1 MGGGICSTVGLNA
14 RPAALSVVLALL
26 LGAGGLALA
35 QAPAAPASNTAV
47 AVTQDRSPASLA
59 ETIRASLASAQLF
72 SGFAPARAEGA
83 VAQAEAAWAE
93 LRGRLLLA
101 AGAEGE
107 GAVAAAEV
115 DAAFSSI
122 HAALESG
129 GAELGPDLAAARGT
143 LWTALLR
150 VSMHATLAALDAGQ
164 PGSALGLLGAREYR
178 RATTVTTPGTEATSA
193 LIALQ
198 RDEMDA
204 TDARTA
210 VSADL
215 LDAYQ
220 ARLLTTIDDLSAAQA
235 AGQSVRAAELR
246 SLAVGYFELLAPAYG
261 EQRGAPA
268 LAAARGHLASG
279 DPVEMAAAL
288 DGFRAAPLSPKSR
301 DRLAAQ
307 LFRYLPLIA
316 TEYGRGVAGADGD
329 VRVTN
334 EIEITE
340 ARAFYQGALGNYRDL
355 EPLIFQLD
363 AGAVPGLR
371 AGFEGV
377 AATLAVAGGQA
388 APDASGAALLSA
400 KSMQKAI
407 NDLVASLTAVVPADW
422 RRGDAAGDLEV
433 IAEQLR
439 VLAQAVAAGRY
450 DLAESTRLDAYAV
463 LESGPEA
470 RLRVFQPELSN
481 RLEQLFWHGTE
492 PPGLARLIRD
502 RGSEAAVLAT
512 IGALE
517 AGLREANAFLGTAA
531 SPTAV
536 AVNAAIIVFREGL
549 EAVLILA
556 ALLGSL
562 KKPEVRRFR
571 RPLWVGAVV
580 ALAATVVTWFAL
592 RGVLTEFA
600 RYGEK
605 LEAVVS
611 VVALLVLL
619 LIMNWFFHQVY
630 WTDHLANFHKR
641 KAGLLGSSQ
650 YVGLALLGL
659 SAIYR
664 EGFEVVLFLQSLVLQ
679 SGAAPVLNGT
689 AIGFAA
695 TVAVGLV
702 IFLLQRKLPYKKM
715 LIVTGMLVC
724 LVLVFMAGNTVHVLQ
739 LVGWLPVHTL
749 PLRFPTWAGV
759 WLGTFPTVEG
769 LVAQVLAVVLVIG
782 SYFLAEHAKTR
793 SRQVAR
799 AARAVG

>member
-1 MGGGICSTVGLNA
+1 MVA
-14 RPAALSVVLALL
+14 FA
-26 LGAGGLALA
+26 LALA
-35 QAPAAPASNTAV
+35 LAFLPFFGSAASAQGPLASSTDQV
-47 AVTQDRSPASLA
+47 SVSSASLA
-59 ETIRASLASAQLF
+59 EAVRSSLASAQLY
-72 SGFAPARAEGA
+72 SGFAPNRAAEALARAET
-83 VAQAEAAWAE
+83 AWAE
-93 LRGRLLLA
+93 LRGRFVSATGLRE
-101 AGAEGE
+101 AGASQAPGQADEHST
-107 GAVAAAEV
+107 AAESVARV
-115 DAAFSSI
+115 DAAFASAR
-122 HAALESG
+122 AALDLPD
-129 GAELGPDLAAARGT
+129 AERGPALAAARGA

-150 VSMHATLAALDAGQ
+150 GSMYATLAALDAGQ
-164 PGSALGLLGAREYR
+164 PEPALALLGAREYR

-193 LIALQ
+193 LLALQ
-198 RDEMDA
+198 RGEMA
-204 TDARTA
+204 AADARTA

-220 ARLLTTIDDLSAAQA
+220 ARLLATIDDLAVARG
-235 AGQSVRAAELR
+235 AGQPVRVAELR
-246 SLAVGYFELLAPAYG
+246 SLAVGYFELLAPAYA
-261 EQRGAPA
+261 EQRGAEA
-268 LAAARGHLASG
+268 LATAREHLASG
-279 DPVEMAAAL
+279 DPVEMVMAL

-316 TEYGRGVAGADGD
+316 TEYGRGVAGTDGE

-340 ARAFYQGALGNYRDL
+340 AKAFYQGALGNYRDL
-355 EPLIFQLD
+355 EPLVFELD
-363 AGAVPGLR
+363 AGAVPRLR
-371 AGFEGV
+371 AGFEGLATAL
-377 AATLAVAGGQA
+377 AAAGGQG
-388 APDASGAALLSA
+388 APGAPGGSDAGLLSA
-400 KSMQKAI
+400 KAMQKAV
-407 NDLVASLTAVVPADW
+407 NDLVSSLTTVVPADW
-422 RRGDAAGDLEV
+422 RRGDASGDLEV
-433 IAEQLR
+433 IAEQLK

-481 RLEQLFWHGTE
+481 RLEQLFWHGAE

-502 RGSEAAVLAT
+502 QASEAAVLAT
-512 IGALE
+512 IGELN

-531 SPTAV
+531 SPAAV
-536 AVNAAIIVFREGL
+536 AANAAIIVFREGL

-571 RPLWVGAVV
+571 RPLWVGAIA

-611 VVALLVLL
+611 VIALLVLL

-650 YVGLALLGL
+650 YLGLALLGL

-679 SGAAPVLNGT
+679 SGAVPVLNGT

-695 TVAVGLV
+695 TIAVGLV

-739 LVGWLPVHTL
+739 LVGWMPVHTL

-769 LVAQVLAVVLVIG
+769 LLAQVMAVALVVG
-782 SYFLAEHAKTR
+782 SYFLAER
-793 SRQVAR
+793 SKVRTRQVAR
-799 AARAVG
+799 SARAA